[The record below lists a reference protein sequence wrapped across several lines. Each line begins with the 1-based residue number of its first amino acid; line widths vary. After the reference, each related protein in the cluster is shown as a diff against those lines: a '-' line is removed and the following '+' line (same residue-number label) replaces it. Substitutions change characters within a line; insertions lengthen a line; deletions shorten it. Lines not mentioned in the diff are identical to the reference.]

1 MGGINMNNRFINQAS
16 SDQLIEKLNK
26 YNISLNKSLL
36 IKQYA
41 NSFNLYQLLDSLKTL
56 YSKELQA
63 LDKQNKSVTSDYLEY
78 ILDKMVR
85 ENYDVEDSIDPY
97 YLFQDLK
104 PEGKSKEKIKQ
115 VIERLLRLNNLYHL
129 NHVEGYFGVFEEECE
144 PLIYRLFEDYQAF
157 ALTKRETK
165 EFITLVERFMESYDR
180 NEELKMNLSLL
191 RLERIASL
199 GDEQEIETTIQEIK
213 QTYGLS
219 IFVIYTRVLLG
230 TLDMPNNKM
239 FKKYYQKVKQ
249 YMVLSDE
256 DKEERAFIDNLY
268 QNVIMDEGK

>member
-1 MGGINMNNRFINQAS
+1 MGGMNMKDRFIYQAS

-41 NSFNLYQLLDSLKTL
+41 NSFNLHQLLDSLKVL

-63 LDKQNKSVTSDYLEY
+63 LDKQNKSITSDYLEY
-78 ILDKMVR
+78 ILDKIVR

-97 YLFQDLK
+97 YLFQELK
-104 PEGKSKEKIKQ
+104 TEGKSKEKIKQ
-115 VIERLLRLNNLYHL
+115 MIERLLRLNNLYHL
-129 NHVEGYFGVFEEECE
+129 NRVEGYFGVVEEECE

-157 ALTKRETK
+157 ALTKEETK
-165 EFITLVERFMESYDR
+165 EFICLVERFMESYDR

-199 GDEQEIETTIQEIK
+199 GEEQDIDTAIQEIK

-230 TLDMPNNKM
+230 TLDLPNNEM
-239 FKKYYQKVKQ
+239 FEQYYQKVKQ

-268 QNVIMDEGK
+268 QNVMMDEGK

>member
-1 MGGINMNNRFINQAS
+1 MKDRFIHQAS

-41 NSFNLYQLLDSLKTL
+41 NSFNLHQLLDSLKVL

-78 ILDKMVR
+78 ILDKIVR

-97 YLFQDLK
+97 YLFQELK
-104 PEGKSKEKIKQ
+104 TEGKSKEKIKQ
-115 VIERLLRLNNLYHL
+115 MIERLLRLNNLYHL
-129 NHVEGYFGVFEEECE
+129 NRVEGYFGVFEEECE

-157 ALTKRETK
+157 ALTKEETK
-165 EFITLVERFMESYDR
+165 EFICLVERFMESYDR

-199 GDEQEIETTIQEIK
+199 GEEQDIDTAIQEIK

-230 TLDMPNNKM
+230 TLDLPNNEM
-239 FKKYYQKVKQ
+239 FEQYYQKVKQ

-256 DKEERAFIDNLY
+256 DKEERVFIDNLY
-268 QNVIMDEGK
+268 QNVMMDEGK

>member
-1 MGGINMNNRFINQAS
+1 MNNRFINQAS

-85 ENYDVEDSIDPY
+85 ENYDVEDSTDPY

-157 ALTKRETK
+157 ALTKKETK

-199 GDEQEIETTIQEIK
+199 GDEQEIETTIQDIK